1 MHQLAKVTQMI
12 SIMERSWIGTISVA
26 NRSKQVHQS
35 QQHSHGF
42 KGQTNLVRIVG
53 GSIHKIRGIKQIIT
67 FGGGKVLDCFHRS
80 QFSVVAALLPPTQ
93 QMVKRSHPFVG
104 KASKVSGALSKSK
117 PVGKRVLARA
127 AVRHQMSSPLISAQE
142 KTQFNVQGKENPG
155 QASGDRLH
163 FQSPSVLRKDT
174 SKLPLW

>member
-35 QQHSHGF
+35 QHNHGF
-42 KGQTNLVRIVG
+42 KGQPNLVRIVG

-67 FGGGKVLDCFHRS
+67 FGGGKALGSFHRS
-80 QFSVVAALLPPTQ
+80 QFSVVAALVPPTQ
-93 QMVKRSHPFVG
+93 QMAKRSHPFVG
-104 KASKVSGALSKSK
+104 KASKFSGALSKSK
-117 PVGKRVLARA
+117 PVGKRVLALA

-155 QASGDRLH
+155 QASGD
-163 FQSPSVLRKDT
+163 
-174 SKLPLW
+174 